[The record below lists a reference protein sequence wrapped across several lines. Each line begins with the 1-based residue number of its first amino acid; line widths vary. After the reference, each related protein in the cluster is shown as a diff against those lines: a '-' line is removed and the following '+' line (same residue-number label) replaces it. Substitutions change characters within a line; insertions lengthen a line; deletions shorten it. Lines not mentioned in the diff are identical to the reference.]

1 MSDQELDDVYT
12 RLCYALTDAG
22 EAQTPAVLAR
32 LTLLLMKQ
40 VGDAAAVHRA
50 IDSALEKEPA

>member
-1 MSDQELDDVYT
+1 MSEQELDEVYT
-12 RLCYALTDAG
+12 RLCYALTEVG

-40 VGDAAAVHRA
+40 VDDAGAIHGA
-50 IDSALEKEPA
+50 IDSALEAASA

>member
-12 RLCYALTDAG
+12 RLCYALTEAG

-40 VGDAAAVHRA
+40 VDDAAAIHRA
-50 IDSALEKEPA
+50 IDSALETEPA

>member
-1 MSDQELDDVYT
+1 MSDQEFDEVYT

-32 LTLLLMKQ
+32 LVLLLMKQ
-40 VGDAAAVHRA
+40 VDNASA
-50 IDSALEKEPA
+50 INQALDFALEDRPA